1 MDIADFINIL
11 NEIASPE
18 IAEEFD
24 ENRIGL
30 VIEGKKNIQK
40 TACALDAT
48 EYTISEAVSANADI
62 LIVHHTP
69 IWNPVTKI
77 SGRQKKIIQT
87 ALKAD
92 INLFV
97 MHTNF
102 DHAEFGINHAL
113 ANLLHLK
120 NAKNLSLGVIG
131 DCRLN
136 AEEISGIL
144 GGGLRVYGN
153 LNEINKLAV
162 AGGSGF
168 DETLICEAENA
179 GADAFLS
186 SELKHN
192 VLLSS
197 SVPLLESTHYAL
209 ESVGM
214 KALSEKMGW
223 TYIEDKPLLRTI
235 P

>member
-1 MDIADFINIL
+1 M
-11 NEIASPE
+11 
-18 IAEEFD
+18 
-24 ENRIGL
+24 
-30 VIEGKKNIQK
+30 
-40 TACALDAT
+40 
-48 EYTISEAVSANADI
+48 SENADI

-69 IWNPVTKI
+69 IWDPVTKI
-77 SGRQKKIIQT
+77 SGRQKKIIQA

-92 INLFV
+92 MNLFV

-113 ANLLHLK
+113 ANLLRLK
-120 NAKNLSLGVIG
+120 NTKNLSLGVIG
-131 DCRLN
+131 DCIID
-136 AEEISGIL
+136 AEEISSLL

-153 LNEINKLAV
+153 LKEINKLAV

-168 DETLICEAENA
+168 DEELICEAEDA

-197 SVPLLESTHYAL
+197 QVPLLESTHYAL

-214 KALSEKMGW
+214 EALSEKMGW